1 MATTIVPAIGGAII
15 GLILVVISAFKP
27 QYSPILA
34 PDMPYSR
41 VYLLVAFLP
50 SLKQNIRE

>member
-1 MATTIVPAIGGAII
+1 MVLLRPPAIGAII

-34 PDMPYSR
+34 PDMPYR
-41 VYLLVAFLP
+41 GFIYWWHFCHL
-50 SLKQNIRE
+50 